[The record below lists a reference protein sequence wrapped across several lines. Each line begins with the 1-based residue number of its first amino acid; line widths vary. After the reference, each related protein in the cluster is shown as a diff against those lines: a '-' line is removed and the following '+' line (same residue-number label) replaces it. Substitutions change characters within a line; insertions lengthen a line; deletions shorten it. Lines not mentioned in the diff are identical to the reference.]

1 LSRPI
6 LPFAAATPSKP
17 SGDGAGGPS
26 SSGQA
31 RGPQA
36 AEEAD
41 EAAWLPAFHRG
52 RRAALAL
59 CYERYIGTVSWAV
72 GQIVQGVDRETVV
85 HEVFY
90 RLFAKEELRRSF
102 EGGNFGAWLIT
113 IARRQAIDF
122 RRRRDREL
130 PADLA
135 SLGDV
140 GNGPAEDPHE
150 AFELRALVERFE
162 RALPAKWLPVF
173 RARFLGQLD
182 QREAAR
188 RLGMHRTTL
197 AYQEVQIRRLLR
209 QFVLEEDR

>member
-1 LSRPI
+1 VGGRP
-6 LPFAAATPSKP
+6 
-17 SGDGAGGPS
+17 D
-26 SSGQA
+26 
-31 RGPQA
+31 
-36 AEEAD
+36 
-41 EAAWLPAFHRG
+41 
-52 RRAALAL
+52 RA
-59 CYERYIGTVSWAV
+59 
-72 GQIVQGVDRETVV
+72 GVDRETVV

-122 RRRRDREL
+122 RRRRDREQ
-130 PADLA
+130 PAALA

-140 GNGPAEDPHE
+140 EDGLAESPHE